1 VAAAATPGERGRRA
15 SLVAPLL
22 LAVAVSGCAAQPA
35 TPTAA
40 PQPSTV
46 PLAATTTLAPATTEP
61 VPASGP
67 LTSQERA
74 WLKAITRLDHQLED
88 VVIDGTFADSPATL
102 RKLASQLRGCRGALA
117 RLGLPSQ
124 RLQPAHRL
132 AAKACTQAAGA
143 AHCFTTAANL
153 GIPVAGSATEHK
165 LDQAIECAL
174 EAATDAG
181 ISFVEA
187 EEAAQASQGPPGG

>member
-1 VAAAATPGERGRRA
+1 VAATPGERGRRA

-40 PQPSTV
+40 PRPSTV
-46 PLAATTTLAPATTEP
+46 PLAATTTLAPATTDEP
-61 VPASGP
+61 GSASGP

-74 WLKAITRLDHQLED
+74 WLKAVTRLDHQLED

-102 RKLASQLRGCRGALA
+102 RKLANRLRGCRGTLA
-117 RLGLPSQ
+117 RLVLPSQ

-132 AAKACTQAAGA
+132 AAKACTQAAKA

-153 GIPVAGSATEHK
+153 GIPAPGSATEHK

-187 EEAAQASQGPPGG
+187 EEAVRTSQAPPG

>member
-1 VAAAATPGERGRRA
+1 MAVAATPGEPGRRA
-15 SLVAPLL
+15 GLVARLL

-35 TPTAA
+35 TPTAT
-40 PQPSTV
+40 PRPSTV

-74 WLKAITRLDHQLED
+74 WLKAITRLDQQLED
-88 VVIDGTFADSPATL
+88 VAIDGTFADSPATL
-102 RKLASQLRGCRGALA
+102 RKLANQLRGCRGALA

-124 RLQPAHRL
+124 RLHPAHQL
-132 AAKACTQAAGA
+132 AAKACTQAAKA

-153 GIPVAGSATEHK
+153 GVPAPGSATEHK
-165 LDQAIECAL
+165 LDQAIDCAL

-181 ISFVEA
+181 ISFVDA
-187 EEAAQASQGPPGG
+187 EEAAQASQDPSG